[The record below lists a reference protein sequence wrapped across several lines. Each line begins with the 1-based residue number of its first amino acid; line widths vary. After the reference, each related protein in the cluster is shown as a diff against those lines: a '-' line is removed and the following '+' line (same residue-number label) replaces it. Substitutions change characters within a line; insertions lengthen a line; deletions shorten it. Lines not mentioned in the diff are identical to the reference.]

1 MNVVNWLY
9 QHVPKL
15 LLILAGLVAAQFVV
29 RRFSQR
35 IVKFM
40 SRQAIRGSLK
50 ERENRVDTL
59 VDVFRNTAAVALV
72 LVAALMILDEVGI
85 PIAPLLGGAAVLG
98 LAVAFGTQILIV
110 GRIASSSS
118 CMEDAKK

>member
-85 PIAPLLGGAAVLG
+85 RSRRSWA
-98 LAVAFGTQILIV
+98 
-110 GRIASSSS
+110 GRPSWAWRWRS
-118 CMEDAKK
+118 ARRLVT